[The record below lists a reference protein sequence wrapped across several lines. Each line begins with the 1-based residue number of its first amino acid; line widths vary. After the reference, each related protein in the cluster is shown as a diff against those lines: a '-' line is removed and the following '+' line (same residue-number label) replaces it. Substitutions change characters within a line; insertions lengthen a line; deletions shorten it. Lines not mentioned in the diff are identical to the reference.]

1 MKYVLDATHQT
12 TAGLIAC
19 FDARNRDILHCHFE
33 KFGYTE
39 QSERNWNY
47 GNTVQQILG
56 AKMKSGHARC
66 LCITNCRQQQAQQ
79 ANGQSFCNGIP
90 GQHTDHS
97 EPEQSQHQEFRNS
110 KRENDRQN
118 KRQSGRHQQCPKH
131 TANCRHGIRRPKC
144 PPRLALLGQRIAVK
158 NGGLRGNT
166 SWNTQQDCRYRIAGR
181 GYGIQA
187 HQQCECWRWI
197 HAEGKGQKQHQANH
211 ATETGYRA
219 DPHANKNTK

>member
-1 MKYVLDATHQT
+1 MKYVLDAAHQA
-12 TAGLIAC
+12 TAGLIDY
-19 FDARNRDILHCHFE
+19 FDARDREILHRHFE

-39 QSERNWNY
+39 QPERNRNN

-56 AKMKSGHARC
+56 AQMKSGNARR

-90 GQHTDHS
+90 GQHADHS

-118 KRQSGRHQQCPKH
+118 KWQRGRHQQCAKY
-131 TANCRHGIRRPKC
+131 TTKCRHGIRRPKC
-144 PPRLALLGQRIAVK
+144 SPGLALLGQRIAVK

-166 SWNTQQDCRYRIAGR
+166 SWYTQQDCRYRIAGR

-187 HQQCECWRWI
+187 HQ
-197 HAEGKGQKQHQANH
+197 
-211 ATETGYRA
+211 
-219 DPHANKNTK
+219 